1 MKMSE
6 KRFVARTA
14 FFLAFIGIAFGAYNY
29 YRATVAK
36 IAIDNLETRI
46 GYTESIIQKML
57 VSEIT
62 RQNAPFEF
70 PVPTTRN

>member
-1 MKMSE
+1 MSE

-62 RQNAPFEF
+62 RQNGILDI